1 MPSPLCCSG
10 GCGLTESTET
20 LDVPLFPHEYDSSFF
35 DYLMQCRPDLA
46 PGGLG
51 GVRAPTPASLDE
63 SQGRHGFPVPFGTT
77 VLALKYQ
84 GGVVIAGDRR
94 ATEGYQIADRR
105 IEKVFKVDEHSVMAI
120 AGAAG
125 PCLEMAKLFQTELEH
140 YEKLEGVQLSCEGK
154 ANKLGQMVKANLPM
168 VFQGLVVMP
177 IYVGFDLGRGEG
189 RIFKYDLTGGR
200 YEESD
205 YHAIGSGG
213 KDARSTMRER
223 FRKQMS
229 EEDALRT
236 ALTALYTAA
245 EEDIGTG
252 GPDLVRGIYP
262 TAKLVGVDGIMDVE
276 EQRIASQYA
285 ALIADRQK
293 GG

>member
-1 MPSPLCCSG
+1 
-10 GCGLTESTET
+10 
-20 LDVPLFPHEYDSSFF
+20 
-35 DYLMQCRPDLA
+35 
-46 PGGLG
+46 
-51 GVRAPTPASLDE
+51 
-63 SQGRHGFPVPFGTT
+63 
-77 VLALKYQ
+77 
-84 GGVVIAGDRR
+84 
-94 ATEGYQIADRR
+94 
-105 IEKVFKVDEHSVMAI
+105 MAI

-213 KDARSTMRER
+213 KDARSTMRDR

-245 EEDIGTG
+245 EEDIGAG

-262 TAKLVGVDGIMDVE
+262 TAKLVGADGIMDVE

-285 ALIADRQK
+285 ALIADRQRE
-293 GG
+293 G